1 MKEAEKIV
9 NIDALGE
16 DWLNNAFDSFE
27 AIKKSVTYLNESNS
41 FNLYDN
47 DEDLEIDKLNMK
59 QAIKETVVVLPL
71 TYTMEKFLKA
81 VILYYDA
88 SNKQNRTTA
97 VKDILNNVKMSSN
110 IKGNFHNILL
120 LTDYINTHIDTHFMN
135 FLASVYVSRRKG
147 YNGETSRSNPFSR
160 EMGSHERIAY
170 ATDSFK
176 NAFIDFRYLYEKND
190 KMESVDLVKLIDYVA
205 SIRDVAFYLTKR
217 KYALDFFAQYDE
229 FNKICVDPDKK
240 FARNREYDDN
250 DGVDLLLSIDNS
262 VSLYAPRL
270 FKAMEIDYES
280 EVAEKFWDNKRT
292 LCQKIKEPIKKLKNE
307 YKPEFTKVSTSNFR
321 NH

>member
-1 MKEAEKIV
+1 MIIIGGSMKEAEKIV
-9 NIDALGE
+9 NIDELGE
-16 DWLNNAFDSFE
+16 DWLNNAFDSLE
-27 AIKKSVTYLNESNS
+27 AIKKNITYLNESNS

-88 SNKQNRTTA
+88 SNNQNRTTA

-147 YNGETSRSNPFSR
+147 YNGEASRSNPFSVDL
-160 EMGSHERIAY
+160 GSPERIAY

-190 KMESVDLVKLIDYVA
+190 KIESVDLVKLIDYVA
-205 SIRDVAFYLTKR
+205 SIRDVAFYLIKR

-229 FNKICVDPDKK
+229 FNKICVDPDKE

-262 VSLYAPRL
+262 VWLYAPIL
-270 FKAMEIDYES
+270 FKEMEIDYES
-280 EVAEKFWDNKRT
+280 EVAEK
-292 LCQKIKEPIKKLKNE
+292 IKEPIEKLENE

>member
-1 MKEAEKIV
+1 MKETEKIV

-147 YNGETSRSNPFSR
+147 YNGEAWRSSKFSIEMDSR
-160 EMGSHERIAY
+160 ERIAY
-170 ATDSFK
+170 ATESFK
-176 NAFIDFRYLYEKND
+176 NAFIDFRYLYEKTD
-190 KMESVDLVKLIDYVA
+190 KIESVDLIKLMDYVA
-205 SIRDVAFYLTKR
+205 SIRDVAFYLIKR
-217 KYALDFFAQYDE
+217 KGTLDFLTQYDV
-229 FNKICVDPDKK
+229 FNTICADPDNK

-250 DGVDLLLSIDNS
+250 DGVDLLFSIDDD
-262 VSLYAPRL
+262 VLLYALSL
-270 FKAMEIDYES
+270 FEAMGVDYES
-280 EVAEKFWDNKRT
+280 EEAEKFWNNEMT
-292 LCQKIKEPIKKLKNE
+292 LRQKIKEAIKKLKNE
-307 YKPEFTKVSTSNFR
+307 YKPEFTKISNSNSR
-321 NH
+321 SH